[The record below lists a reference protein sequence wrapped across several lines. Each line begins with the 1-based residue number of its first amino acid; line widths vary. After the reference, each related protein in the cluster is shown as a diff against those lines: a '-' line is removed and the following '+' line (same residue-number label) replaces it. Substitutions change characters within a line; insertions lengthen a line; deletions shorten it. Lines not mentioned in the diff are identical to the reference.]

1 MEIFAYFIIYISTLI
16 LIIFPTNHN
25 KWYFKFIWFSVAFFY
40 SLSIRLDITSV
51 INGDLPNYIRIMK
64 LDDLGFNLPLFQR
77 EFIFYNLMRYL
88 YNLLEN
94 PAIVFVILDLIIF
107 FFLYKSFSTFFNI
120 NSLNIKTKNFSY
132 VFFLILLFFPFYW
145 GMNNMYRQLFGFVF
159 FFSSLNYVYMK
170 KNYLGFFFFIISI
183 FAHNSFLIFSPLL
196 ILMINNKLT
205 NFISYSL
212 VLFFA
217 IIISA
222 VMQIDNGFI
231 SRGSSLEIEIGENI
245 AQFIFYVLIL
255 IVILY
260 HMINSKVK
268 FENKIFKNFLI
279 LISCI
284 YLIFMI
290 NLNSLSSFRLSL
302 SIFFLILP
310 YIILITENSFK
321 QKILS
326 RIILF
331 HLSLIPL
338 FIL

>member
-1 MEIFAYFIIYISTLI
+1 
-16 LIIFPTNHN
+16 
-25 KWYFKFIWFSVAFFY
+25 
-40 SLSIRLDITSV
+40 
-51 INGDLPNYIRIMK
+51 
-64 LDDLGFNLPLFQR
+64 
-77 EFIFYNLMRYL
+77 
-88 YNLLEN
+88 
-94 PAIVFVILDLIIF
+94 
-107 FFLYKSFSTFFNI
+107 
-120 NSLNIKTKNFSY
+120 
-132 VFFLILLFFPFYW
+132 
-145 GMNNMYRQLFGFVF
+145 
-159 FFSSLNYVYMK
+159 MK

-183 FAHNSFLIFSPLL
+183 FVHNSFIIFSPLL

-217 IIISA
+217 IIISV
-222 VMQIDNGFI
+222 VMQIDNDFI